1 MQQSTQ
7 TCFNTV
13 KSKKTTNAR
22 SWSKTKKSFVQH
34 LNLKETYESQLD
46 TEMSRTVIM
55 PIGYKGHW
63 KRGCFQNLLC

>member
-1 MQQSTQ
+1 MPE
-7 TCFNTV
+7 
-13 KSKKTTNAR
+13 

-34 LNLKETYESQLD
+34 LNLKETDESQLD